1 MRLNIDGAGRA
12 KIISGQVSDQRADQI
27 EIGPEGLLEVREV
40 HEEQIPD
47 QRLLDGTVHD
57 STEEMIAEH
66 ISQSMGES
74 DVDPQRLGVHR
85 IVEVQTVP
93 SSRNRCSRCLCLRK
107 SLPTAVNSAIRS
119 GGVAGCLR
127 LMFLKSSAR

>member
-1 MRLNIDGAGRA
+1 MIGWHC
-12 KIISGQVSDQRADQI
+12 QDQI

-85 IVEVQTVP
+85 IVEVPDCTIVK
-93 SSRNRCSRCLCLRK
+93 K
-107 SLPTAVNSAIRS
+107 SLLTLLVFQAPI
-119 GGVAGCLR
+119 
-127 LMFLKSSAR
+127 F